1 MKFLFDLG
9 GVFFDWSPR
18 HFFKKVFSTS
28 KEMEFFLLNVCN
40 DEWNLMQ
47 DAGRS
52 IANGEKELISKFPQY
67 QKEIKMYYSNH
78 RKMIKGI
85 FPNSIR
91 ILKKLKKLGFES
103 YVLSNWSAETFEG
116 MEEEYLFLKLF
127 DGFIISG
134 REKLIKPDRKIYE
147 LAIKRF
153 NLNPNNTVFIDDKLD
168 NIKTAV
174 SLGFNTIHLLNP
186 NTIYADIDKYLN

>member
-1 MKFLFDLG
+1 M
-9 GVFFDWSPR
+9 
-18 HFFKKVFSTS
+18 
-28 KEMEFFLLNVCN
+28 
-40 DEWNLMQ
+40 
-47 DAGRS
+47 
-52 IANGEKELISKFPQY
+52 
-67 QKEIKMYYSNH
+67 
-78 RKMIKGI
+78 
-85 FPNSIR
+85 
-91 ILKKLKKLGFES
+91 
-103 YVLSNWSAETFEG
+103 
-116 MEEEYLFLKLF
+116 F